1 MGKFAEVAET
11 MRTSNR
17 NSLVFFICFMFMSS
31 WSIYQVHCQ
40 DDSNQIDVF
49 DANEENQD
57 VEIYDEEEVEII
69 AESEEPDFIEEL
81 EIIEDEIDY
90 SEDEKEDIED
100 EIVYVEDA

>member
-31 WSIYQVHCQ
+31 WNIYQVHCQ

-69 AESEEPDFIEEL
+69 DEPEETDFIEEV
-81 EIIEDEIDY
+81 ETIEDEVDNV
-90 SEDEKEDIED
+90 ETENIED
-100 EIVYVEDA
+100 DIV

>member
-31 WSIYQVHCQ
+31 WNIYQVHCQ

-49 DANEENQD
+49 DASEENQD
-57 VEIYDEEEVEII
+57 VEIYDDEEVEII
-69 AESEEPDFIEEL
+69 DESEDEPDFIEET

-90 SEDEKEDIED
+90 
-100 EIVYVEDA
+100 VEDAVVEEVVEEEVE

>member
-31 WSIYQVHCQ
+31 WNIYQVHCQ

-57 VEIYDEEEVEII
+57 VEIYDDEEVEII
-69 AESEEPDFIEEL
+69 DEPEEPDFIEEV
-81 EIIEDEIDY
+81 ETIEDEVDY
-90 SEDEKEDIED
+90 VETENIED
-100 EIVYVEDA
+100 DIV